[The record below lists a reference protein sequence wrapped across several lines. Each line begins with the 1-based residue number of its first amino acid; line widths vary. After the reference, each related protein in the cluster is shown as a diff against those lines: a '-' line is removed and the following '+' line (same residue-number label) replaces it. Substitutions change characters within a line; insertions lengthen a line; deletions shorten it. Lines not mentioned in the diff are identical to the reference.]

1 MDKTKDTKQV
11 NIPLNV
17 LYCFLSLGIYYFFW
31 NFRIS
36 KNIKKLNN
44 IIVFNPLELLCFIFI
59 PYFKIYWFYT
69 KFDRLVIGA
78 KNVGVELIEKSF
90 IAVIFS
96 ITGLS
101 LINTIL
107 MQHDLN
113 YINSKITKIETNS
126 SNLLKTLSI
135 NMEFISTHNVALSL
149 ILSFITFKISD
160 IFWLNRIITNIN
172 LYKSKWSKMFTLFL
186 FWFLPFFNIYL
197 LFKISEKIWTLGK
210 NSKDKINNKC
220 EIILL
225 LSVNRMNAICFALLQ
240 NDLFIIKHQVKKNNV
255 PLIDQNSII

>member
-1 MDKTKDTKQV
+1 MT
-11 NIPLNV
+11 
-17 LYCFLSLGIYYFFW
+17 
-31 NFRIS
+31 
-36 KNIKKLNN
+36 
-44 IIVFNPLELLCFIFI
+44 
-59 PYFKIYWFYT
+59 
-69 KFDRLVIGA
+69 GA

-172 LYKSKWSKMFTLFL
+172 LYKSKWSKIFALFL

-197 LFKISEKIWTLGK
+197 LFKI
-210 NSKDKINNKC
+210 
-220 EIILL
+220 
-225 LSVNRMNAICFALLQ
+225 F
-240 NDLFIIKHQVKKNNV
+240 
-255 PLIDQNSII
+255 

>member
-1 MDKTKDTKQV
+1 MNSKHDYKKV

-17 LYCFLSLGIYYFFW
+17 LYCFLTLGIYYFIW
-31 NFRIS
+31 NYKLS
-36 KNIKKLNN
+36 KNIKRLSN

-78 KNVGVELIEKSF
+78 KNVGVELVEKSF

-107 MQHDLN
+107 MQYDLN
-113 YINSKITKIETNS
+113 YIYSNIDKIDSNKIS
-126 SNLLKTLSI
+126 LLKTLSI
-135 NMEFISTHNVALSL
+135 NMEFISTHNIALSL
-149 ILSFITFKISD
+149 ILSFVTFKISD
-160 IFWLNRIITNIN
+160 IFWLNRIITNID
-172 LYKSKWSKMFTLFL
+172 LFKRKWVKIISLIL
-186 FWFLPFFNIYL
+186 FWFLPFFNIFL
-197 LFKISEKIWTLGK
+197 LFKIQEKIWSLGK
-210 NSKDKINNKC
+210 KGKDKINSKC

-225 LSVNRMNAICFALLQ
+225 LSVNRMNTICLALLQ
-240 NDLFIIKHQVKKNNV
+240 NDLFIIKHQTKKILNY
-255 PLIDQNSII
+255 